1 MRVLIVTGG
10 LVSGVEASIL
20 SSLRKL
26 FQQWRASEHAW
37 LDLKIK
43 LVFGEFL
50 IRKPRAS
57 NDDLWAP
64 DLTEV
69 LLATLLGQQGV
80 PYMLATYGDLFD
92 RPRLVE
98 QLLGEAD
105 CVFASTT
112 FLRDLSELTPLL
124 RKLKRPHNRI
134 VVGGP
139 LASLLADRWEGD
151 VDVDILAAG
160 YGELLVPSL
169 VDWMRSDFTQLQPP
183 PGGRIVDCGPTHIAY
198 SGVPPTTDLDFLPTP
213 DWARSQDDR
222 AKHYRMIYYESVRG
236 CPYRCNFCNYP
247 YLFSDNRFRYKSA
260 RRMVEEW
267 EHYISTLDLEY
278 ITCLDSLF
286 TVPPTRLREFCRTLI
301 ERRLNRVKWI
311 CYARADDLADENTTA
326 LMKAAGAHQVQ
337 IGIESGDQGQLDN
350 MDKAC
355 TVASNARAI
364 DLCRKHGLTSVASLI
379 VGFPGETDE
388 TLARTLDFMRSH
400 PPDFFFLAPFST
412 RATGVP
418 MLSVANRERFQ
429 LETTN
434 HLRTGAPYWR
444 HRTMSSI
451 EIGNHVRSL
460 HRTLMSERIALHAAL
475 YHHRL
480 LDYRLDERAALL
492 EEQRQI
498 SAGTAVQRWLFDRL
512 NAFVDKRLAHDV
524 ERCLPSSPA
533 GGRPAEFK
541 TEGGPDHRIV
551 PILRH

>member
-1 MRVLIVTGG
+1 MKVLIVTGG

-37 LDLKIK
+37 LDVKIK

-50 IRKPRAS
+50 LRKPRPS
-57 NDDLWAP
+57 SEDLWAP

-69 LLATLLGQQGV
+69 LLATLLRQQGL
-80 PYMLATYGDLFD
+80 PYMLATYDDLFD
-92 RPRLVE
+92 RPRLME

-139 LASLLADRWEGD
+139 LASLLADRWEGA

-160 YGELLVPSL
+160 YGELLVPPL
-169 VDWMRSDFTQLQPP
+169 VDWVRSGFTALYPP
-183 PGGRIVDCGPTHIAY
+183 PGGRIVERGPTRTVY

-213 DWARSQDDR
+213 DWTRSQADR
-222 AKHYRMIYYESVRG
+222 GRRYRMIYYESVRG

-286 TVPPTRLREFCRTLI
+286 TVPPTRLREFCRMLI
-301 ERRLNRVKWI
+301 ERRLNSVKWI

-337 IGIESGDQGQLDN
+337 VGIESGDQGQLNN

-364 DLCRKHGLTSVASLI
+364 NLCRKHGLTTVASFI
-379 VGFPGETDE
+379 VGFPGETHE
-388 TLARTLDFMRSH
+388 TLGRTLDFMRSH

-412 RATGVP
+412 RATAVP
-418 MLSVANRERFQ
+418 LLSAVNRERFQ

-444 HRTMSSI
+444 HRTMSST
-451 EIGNHVRSL
+451 EMGNHVRSL
-460 HRTLMSERIALHAAL
+460 HRTLMREKVALHAAL

-480 LDYRLDERAALL
+480 LDYRPDERATLL

-498 SAGTAVQRWLFDRL
+498 SVSTPLQSWLFDRL
-512 NAFVDKRLAHDV
+512 NAFVDKRLARDV
-524 ERCLPSSPA
+524 ERCLPSV
-533 GGRPAEFK
+533 GRPPEF
-541 TEGGPDHRIV
+541 TAPGGPDQRIV
-551 PILRH
+551 PVMRH

>member
-1 MRVLIVTGG
+1 MSVLIVTGG
-10 LVSGVEASIL
+10 LVSGIETSVL

-26 FQQWRASEHAW
+26 FEQWRASEHAW
-37 LDLKIK
+37 LDVKIK

-57 NDDLWAP
+57 SDDLWAP

-69 LLATLLGQQGV
+69 LLATLLKQQGV

-92 RPRLVE
+92 RPRLME
-98 QLLGEAD
+98 QLLRESD

-124 RKLKRPHNRI
+124 GKLKRAHNRI

-139 LASLLADRWEGD
+139 LASLLAERWEGAA
-151 VDVDILAAG
+151 DVDILAAG

-169 VDWMRSDFTQLQPP
+169 VDWMRSGFTALRPP
-183 PGGRIVDCGPTHIAY
+183 AGGRRVDRGPTQIVY
-198 SGVPPTTDLDFLPTP
+198 SGVPQTTDLDFLPTP
-213 DWARSQDDR
+213 DWTLSQTDR
-222 AKHYRMIYYESVRG
+222 GKRYRMIYYESVRG

-267 EHYISTLDLEY
+267 ERYISTLDLEY

-286 TVPPTRLREFCRTLI
+286 TVPPKRLREFCRMLI
-301 ERRLNRVKWI
+301 ERRLNSVKWI
-311 CYARADDLADENTTA
+311 CYARADDLADEHTTA

-355 TVASNARAI
+355 TVESNARAI
-364 DLCRKHGLTSVASLI
+364 DLCRKHGLTTVVSLI
-379 VGFPGETDE
+379 VGFPGETRQ
-388 TLARTLDFMRSH
+388 TLGRTLDFMRSH

-418 MLSVANRERFQ
+418 LLSAVNRERFQ
-429 LETTN
+429 LKTTN

-444 HRTMSSI
+444 HQTMSAT
-451 EIGNHVRSL
+451 EMGNHLRSL
-460 HRTLMSERIALHAAL
+460 HRALMSEKIALHAAL

-480 LDYRLDERAALL
+480 LDYRPDERATLL

-498 SAGTAVQRWLFDRL
+498 AAGTRPQRWLFDRL
-512 NAFVDKRLAHDV
+512 NAFVDKRLANDV
-524 ERCLPSSPA
+524 ERCLLPV
-533 GGRPAEFK
+533 GGHAMMR
-541 TEGGPDHRIV
+541 
-551 PILRH
+551 

>member
-1 MRVLIVTGG
+1 MNVLIVTGG

-26 FQQWRASEHAW
+26 SQQWRASEHAW
-37 LDLKIK
+37 LDVKIK

-57 NDDLWAP
+57 SEDLWAP

-69 LLATLLGQQGV
+69 LLATLLRQQGM

-92 RPRLVE
+92 RPRLME
-98 QLLGEAD
+98 QRLGEAD

-139 LASLLADRWEGD
+139 LAGVLADRWEGA

-160 YGELLVPSL
+160 YGELLVPWV
-169 VDWMRSDFTQLQPP
+169 VDWMRSGFTALQPP
-183 PGGRIVDCGPTHIAY
+183 PGGRIVERGPTHIVY
-198 SGVPPTTDLDFLPTP
+198 SGVPQTTDLDFLPTP
-213 DWARSQDDR
+213 DWTLSQADR
-222 AKHYRMIYYESVRG
+222 GKRYRMIYYESVRG

-267 EHYISTLDLEY
+267 ERYISTLDLEY

-286 TVPPTRLREFCRTLI
+286 TVPPQRLREFCRTLI
-301 ERRLNRVKWI
+301 ERRLNSVKWI

-355 TVASNARAI
+355 TVESNARAI
-364 DLCRKHGLTSVASLI
+364 DLCRKHGLTTVVSLI
-379 VGFPGETDE
+379 VGFPGETDQ
-388 TLARTLDFMRSH
+388 TLGRTLDFMRSH

-418 MLSVANRERFQ
+418 LLSAVNRERFQ

-444 HRTMSSI
+444 HRTMSST
-451 EIGNHVRSL
+451 EMGNHVRSL
-460 HRTLMSERIALHAAL
+460 HGTLMREKIALHAAL

-480 LDYRLDERAALL
+480 LDYRPDERATLL

-498 SAGTAVQRWLFDRL
+498 SAGTRLQCWLFDRL
-512 NAFVDKRLAHDV
+512 NAFVDKRLANDV
-524 ERCLPSSPA
+524 ERCLPSV
-533 GGRPAEFK
+533 GRPAGFK
-541 TEGGPDHRIV
+541 AAGGPDERIV
-551 PILRH
+551 PVMRH

>member
-1 MRVLIVTGG
+1 MKVLIVTGG
-10 LVSGVEASIL
+10 LVSGVEPSVL

-37 LDLKIK
+37 LDVKIK

-57 NDDLWAP
+57 SDDLWAP

-69 LLATLLGQQGV
+69 LLATLLRQQGV
-80 PYMLATYGDLFD
+80 PYTLATYGDLFD
-92 RPRLVE
+92 RPRVMA
-98 QLLGEAD
+98 QLLREAD

-124 RKLKRPHNRI
+124 RQLKRPHNRI

-139 LASLLADRWEGD
+139 LASLLADGWEGA

-169 VDWMRSDFTQLQPP
+169 VDWMRSGFTALRPP
-183 PGGRIVDCGPTHIAY
+183 AGGRSIERGPTHIVY
-198 SGVPPTTDLDFLPTP
+198 SGVPQTTDLDWLPTP
-213 DWARSQDDR
+213 DWTLSQADR
-222 AKHYRMIYYESVRG
+222 GKRYRMIYYESVRG

-267 EHYISTLDLEY
+267 ERYLTTLDVEY

-286 TVPPTRLREFCRTLI
+286 TVPPKRLREFCRTLI
-301 ERRLNRVKWI
+301 ERRLNSAKWI
-311 CYARADDLADENTTA
+311 CYARADDLADEETTA

-355 TVASNARAI
+355 TVESNARAI
-364 DLCRKHGLTSVASLI
+364 DLCRKYGLTTVVSLI
-379 VGFPGETDE
+379 VGFPGETDQ
-388 TLARTLDFMRSH
+388 TLGRTLDFMRSH

-418 MLSVANRERFQ
+418 LLSAANRERFQ

-444 HRTMSSI
+444 HRTMSST
-451 EIGNHVRSL
+451 EMGNHLRSL
-460 HRTLMSERIALHAAL
+460 HRALMSEKIALHAAL

-480 LDYRLDERAALL
+480 LDYRPDERATLL
-492 EEQRQI
+492 EEQRRI
-498 SAGTAVQRWLFDRL
+498 SAGTRPQRWLFDRL
-512 NAFVDKRLAHDV
+512 NAFVDRRLANDL
-524 ERCLPSSPA
+524 ERCFLSA
-533 GGRPAEFK
+533 GGPAEF
-541 TEGGPDHRIV
+541 TSRAMM
-551 PILRH
+551 R

>member
-1 MRVLIVTGG
+1 MKVLIVTGG
-10 LVSGVEASIL
+10 LVSGIEASVL

-37 LDLKIK
+37 LDVKIK

-57 NDDLWAP
+57 SEDLWAP

-69 LLATLLGQQGV
+69 LLATLLRQHGV

-92 RPRLVE
+92 RPRLME

-124 RKLKRPHNRI
+124 GKLKRPHNRI

-139 LASLLADRWEGD
+139 LASLLADRWEGAAD
-151 VDVDILAAG
+151 ADILAAG

-169 VDWMRSDFTQLQPP
+169 VDWMRSGFTVLRPP
-183 PGGRIVDCGPTHIAY
+183 PGGRSVERGPTRIVY
-198 SGVPPTTDLDFLPTP
+198 SGVPETADLDWLPTP
-213 DWARSQDDR
+213 DWTLSQADR
-222 AKHYRMIYYESVRG
+222 GKRYRMIYYESVRG

-247 YLFSDNRFRYKSA
+247 YLFSDNRFRFKSA
-260 RRMVEEW
+260 HRMVEEW
-267 EHYISTLDLEY
+267 ERYISTLDLEY

-286 TVPPTRLREFCRTLI
+286 TVPPKRLREFCRTLI
-301 ERRLNRVKWI
+301 ERRLNSVKWI
-311 CYARADDLADENTTA
+311 CYARADDLADEHTTA

-337 IGIESGDQGQLDN
+337 VGIESGDQGQLDN

-355 TVASNARAI
+355 TVESNARAI
-364 DLCRKHGLTSVASLI
+364 DLCRKHGLTTVVSLI
-379 VGFPGETDE
+379 VGFPGETDQ
-388 TLARTLDFMRSH
+388 TLGRTLDFMRSH

-418 MLSVANRERFQ
+418 MLSAVNRERFQ

-444 HRTMSSI
+444 HRTMSSA
-451 EIGNHVRSL
+451 EMGNHLRSL
-460 HRTLMSERIALHAAL
+460 HRALMSEKIALHAAL
-475 YHHRL
+475 YHHRV
-480 LDYRLDERAALL
+480 LDYRPDERAALL

-498 SAGTAVQRWLFDRL
+498 SAGTRPQRWLFDRL
-512 NAFVDKRLAHDV
+512 NAFVDKRLATDV
-524 ERCLPSSPA
+524 EQCLPSV
-533 GGRPAEFK
+533 GGPAEF
-541 TEGGPDHRIV
+541 TGRAMM
-551 PILRH
+551 R